1 MTLHAPSM
9 RRLDGIAV
17 CIRNAVRAG
26 KQKTTEGLLFFMQ
39 TGDELIKAKQLLNEE
54 RGHGGWGRWLVA
66 NCDLSP
72 RTARLY
78 MQLAN
83 NRESIERKMAMV
95 ADLTIAEALRGEA
108 ASMDEDEEPPQ
119 SGWSP
124 DEGYQ
129 YDLEKAKRA
138 VQRAENIT
146 RYVDPETAD
155 TELLAAARVTAREW
169 FRLVHQLELKL
180 EPNSRRGKCN
190 ARLRHRPVG
199 VREDQGDAV

>member
-1 MTLHAPSM
+1 
-9 RRLDGIAV
+9 
-17 CIRNAVRAG
+17 
-26 KQKTTEGLLFFMQ
+26 
-39 TGDELIKAKQLLNEE
+39 
-54 RGHGGWGRWLVA
+54 
-66 NCDLSP
+66 
-72 RTARLY
+72 
-78 MQLAN
+78 
-83 NRESIERKMAMV
+83 
-95 ADLTIAEALRGEA
+95 
-108 ASMDEDEEPPQ
+108 MDEDEEPPQ